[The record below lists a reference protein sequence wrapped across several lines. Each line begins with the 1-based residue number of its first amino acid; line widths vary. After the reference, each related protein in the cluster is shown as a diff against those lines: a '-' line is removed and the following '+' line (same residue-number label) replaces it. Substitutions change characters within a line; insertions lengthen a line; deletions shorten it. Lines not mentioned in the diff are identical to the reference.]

1 MIQSTQLAA
10 LAVVTLTAAGI
21 QSATGFGFGL
31 LTAPIFLLVLD
42 SADAIQVV
50 ILLTL
55 SISLALIGRLWRI
68 APMRPMAWLA
78 VGSAV
83 GFPLGIAAFTALGL
97 ELIKTVAAIV
107 VLASAAQALARRL
120 RAYESAGSAGSER
133 VVAGAAAPLAARL
146 VVPPVVPLVAPPVVP
161 LIGVGL
167 VSGAMATCLGMPGPP
182 VMAYLSAIGQSKD
195 EIRATLLT
203 LFVFSYAVALA
214 LQATMVG
221 MQPSTWWLSALLVPV
236 ALAGTVIGHLLA
248 PRISQRAFQILVIA
262 VLFATGTYLLATALW
277 Y

>member
-1 MIQSTQLAA
+1 MIPAAQLAA

-55 SISLALIGRLWRI
+55 SISLALIGKLWRV
-68 APMRPMAWLA
+68 APIRPMALLA
-78 VGSAV
+78 AGSAA
-83 GFPLGIAAFTALGL
+83 GFPLGIAAFVGLGL
-97 ELIKTVAAIV
+97 VPIKVLAAV
-107 VLASAAQALARRL
+107 VVIASAAQALARRL
-120 RAYESAGSAGSER
+120 RPSESAARAPGAG
-133 VVAGAAAPLAARL
+133 AGAA
-146 VVPPVVPLVAPPVVP
+146 PLV
-161 LIGVGL
+161 GVGL

-182 VMAYLSAIGQSKD
+182 VMAYLAASGFGKD

-203 LFVFSYAVALA
+203 LFAFSYAVALA

-221 MQPSTWWLSALLVPV
+221 VQPNTWWLSALLVPV